1 LALRTWGIFVC
12 LLAPAACLAADLGAE
27 IERKTRRLESRVIET
42 RRDLHQNPELSN
54 RETRTA
60 GVVAERLTSL
70 GLEVRRGIA
79 KTGVVGVLRGALPG
93 PVVALRAD
101 MDALPVTEETG
112 LPFASKVRTV
122 YAGQEVGVMHACGH
136 DAHTAIL
143 LGAAE
148 LLADL
153 RSQLSGTVLF
163 VFQPAEEGPPPGEE
177 GGAPLMLK
185 EGVFADPKPEAIF
198 ALHTD
203 SELAAGEVAVVAGPA
218 MASSDRLRIVVH
230 GRGAHAS
237 APWRGVDPIAIAA
250 RIVLE
255 LEALPAREVDV
266 RKPSVVS
273 ISVIHAGVRYNV
285 LPDEV
290 ELLGTV
296 RALDAEV
303 QKELHERIER
313 TATKLAE
320 AAGATATVE
329 LSERNPVTAN
339 DAALVKKM
347 RPSLARTAKL
357 VSALPRTGA
366 EDFAWFAQ
374 EVPALYF
381 WLGVRDP
388 GTKLAAAAPN
398 HSPRFLVDDGALA
411 VGVRTLSQLVVDYAA
426 IVAPPPPPPAPKPEP
441 AKTQPKKAAPAKKP
455 AAAKPAAKPKPA
467 PAPAPAPAPKKK

>member
-1 LALRTWGIFVC
+1 MATRWLGLCVC
-12 LLAPAACLAADLGAE
+12 LLVPAAGLAADLGGE
-27 IERKTRRLESRVIET
+27 INRRAAQLEARVIET

-60 GVVAERLTSL
+60 RVVAERLTAL
-70 GLEVRRGIA
+70 GLEVRRGVA
-79 KTGVVGVLRGALPG
+79 KTGVVGVLKGALPG
-93 PVVALRAD
+93 PVIALRAD

-112 LPFASKVRTV
+112 LPFASKVRTS

-143 LGAAE
+143 LGVAE
-148 LLADL
+148 LLAAL
-153 RSQLSGTVLF
+153 RPRLAGTVLF

-185 EGVFADPKPEAIF
+185 EGVFANPKPDVIF

-230 GRGAHAS
+230 GRGTHAS
-237 APWRGVDPIAIAA
+237 APWRGVDPIAVAA
-250 RIVLE
+250 RVVLE
-255 LEALPAREVDV
+255 LEALPAREVDA
-266 RKPSVVS
+266 RKPSVVTV
-273 ISVIHAGVRYNV
+273 SVFHAGVRYNV

-296 RALDAEV
+296 RTLDPEV
-303 QKELHERIER
+303 QRDLHARIER

-329 LSERNPVTAN
+329 LSERNPITAN
-339 DAALVKKM
+339 DARLVERM
-347 RPSLARTAKL
+347 RPTLARTAKL
-357 VSALPRTGA
+357 VPALPRTAA
-366 EDFAWFAQ
+366 EDFAWFANT
-374 EVPALYF
+374 VPAMYF

-388 GTKLAAAAPN
+388 QVPAADAAPN
-398 HSPRFLVDDGALA
+398 HSPRFLVDDGSLA
-411 VGVRTLSQLVVDYAA
+411 VGVRTLAQLVVDYAA
-426 IVAPPPPPPAPKPEP
+426 LSKPPEP
-441 AKTQPKKAAPAKKP
+441 APHP
-455 AAAKPAAKPKPA
+455 
-467 PAPAPAPAPKKK
+467 

>member
-1 LALRTWGIFVC
+1 LFRTP
-12 LLAPAACLAADLGAE
+12 LLVLCWLGAAVASAADLSAE
-27 IERKTRRLESRVIET
+27 IEQRTRRLESRVIEM
-42 RRDLHQNPELSN
+42 RRDLHQHPELSN

-60 GVVAERLTSL
+60 FVVAERLGSL
-70 GLEVRRGIA
+70 GLEVRTGIA

-112 LPFASKVRTV
+112 LPFASKVRAQ
-122 YAGQEVGVMHACGH
+122 YGGQEVGVMHACGH

-143 LGAAE
+143 LAVAE
-148 LLADL
+148 LLSGL
-153 RSQLSGTVLF
+153 RERLAGTVLF

-185 EGVFADPKPEAIF
+185 EGVFHDLEPEAIF

-237 APWRGVDPIAIAA
+237 APWRGVDPVAVAA
-250 RIVLE
+250 RIVLAIE
-255 LEALPAREVDV
+255 SLPAREVDA
-266 RKPSVVS
+266 RKPSVVT
-273 ISVIHAGVRYNV
+273 IAAIHGGVRYNV

-296 RALDAEV
+296 RTLDPEL
-303 QKELHERIER
+303 QRELHERIER
-313 TATKLAE
+313 TATHLAE
-320 AAGATATVE
+320 ASGATATIE
-329 LSERNPVTAN
+329 ISERNPITSN
-339 DAALVKKM
+339 DAALVERM
-347 RPSLARTAKL
+347 RPTLARTAKL

-374 EVPALYF
+374 QVPSLYF

-388 GTKLAAAAPN
+388 QLPVAAAAPN
-398 HSPRFLVDDGALA
+398 HSPRFLVDDGSLA
-411 VGVRTLSQLVVDYAA
+411 VGVRTLAQLVVDYAA
-426 IVAPPPPPPAPKPEP
+426 TGKSPARATTKPEAAPKAAAPAQKQAEPTQAAPAQKRRAPEP
-441 AKTQPKKAAPAKKP
+441 APPQPAAQPKK
-455 AAAKPAAKPKPA
+455 
-467 PAPAPAPAPKKK
+467 

>member
-1 LALRTWGIFVC
+1 LAIRFPLLLAC
-12 LLAPAACLAADLGAE
+12 LLGPAAALAADLGVE
-27 IERKTRRLESRVIET
+27 IERRTRRLEARVIET

-54 RETRTA
+54 REERTA
-60 GVVAERLTSL
+60 AVVAERLGAL
-70 GLEVRRGIA
+70 GLEVRRGVA
-79 KTGVVGVLRGALPG
+79 KTGVVGVLKGALPG

-112 LPFASKVRTV
+112 LPFASKARAT

-143 LGAAE
+143 LGVAE
-148 LLADL
+148 LLTGL
-153 RSQLSGTVLF
+153 RAQLAGTVLF

-237 APWRGVDPIAIAA
+237 APWRGVDPVAIAA
-250 RIVLE
+250 RIVLA
-255 LEALPAREVDV
+255 LESLPARELDV
-266 RKPSVVS
+266 RRPSVVT
-273 ISVIHAGVRYNV
+273 IAAIHGGVRYNV

-296 RALDAEV
+296 RALDPEV
-303 QKELHERIER
+303 QQELHARIER
-313 TATKLAE
+313 TAVNFAE
-320 AAGATATVE
+320 ASGATATVE
-329 LSERNPVTAN
+329 LTERNPITAN
-339 DAALVKKM
+339 DARLVERM

-357 VSALPRTGA
+357 VPALPRTGA
-366 EDFAWFAQ
+366 EDFAWFAKTT
-374 EVPALYF
+374 PAMYF

-388 GTKLAAAAPN
+388 GVPASEAAPN

-411 VGVRTLSQLVVDYAA
+411 VGVRTLAQLVVDYAA
-426 IVAPPPPPPAPKPEP
+426 IVAPPPPPPPKVE
-441 AKTQPKKAAPAKKP
+441 PKKAAPKPAAKKP
-455 AAAKPAAKPKPA
+455 APKPA
-467 PAPAPAPAPKKK
+467 PPPKKK

>member
-1 LALRTWGIFVC
+1 MLRVSLLCLCGLASG
-12 LLAPAACLAADLGAE
+12 AAGADLGAE
-27 IERKTRRLESRVIET
+27 IEQRTRRLESRVIET
-42 RRDLHQNPELSN
+42 RRDLHQHPELSN

-60 GVVAERLTSL
+60 FVVAERLGAL
-70 GLEVRRGIA
+70 GLEVRSGIA
-79 KTGVVGVLRGALPG
+79 KTGVVGILRGALPG

-112 LPFASKVRTV
+112 LPFASEVRAR
-122 YAGQEVGVMHACGH
+122 YGGQDVGVMHACGH

-143 LGAAE
+143 LGVAE
-148 LLADL
+148 LLVGL
-153 RSQLSGTVLF
+153 RAQLAGTVLF

-230 GRGAHAS
+230 GRGTHAS
-237 APWRGVDPIAIAA
+237 APWRGVDPIPVAA
-250 RIVLE
+250 RIILALE
-255 LEALPAREVDV
+255 SLPAREVDA

-273 ISVIHAGVRYNV
+273 IAAVHGGMRYNV
-285 LPDEV
+285 IPDEI

-296 RALDAEV
+296 RALDPEL
-303 QKELHERIER
+303 QRELHARIER

-320 AAGATATVE
+320 ASGATATVE
-329 LSERNPVTAN
+329 VTERNPITAN
-339 DAALVKKM
+339 DAKLVERM
-347 RPSLARTAKL
+347 RPTLARTAKL
-357 VSALPRTGA
+357 VPALPRTGA

-374 EVPALYF
+374 RTPGMYF

-388 GTKLAAAAPN
+388 GTPVAEAAPN

-411 VGVRTLSQLVVDYAA
+411 VGVRTLAQLVVDYAA
-426 IVAPPPPPPAPKPEP
+426 
-441 AKTQPKKAAPAKKP
+441 TGKP
-455 AAAKPAAKPKPA
+455 AAAAQPPKGA
-467 PAPAPAPAPKKK
+467 PKAVAPKAVAPAPKKVTPKAPSPAPKKK

>member
-1 LALRTWGIFVC
+1 VVAVRILWILVC
-12 LLAPAACLAADLGAE
+12 WLGPAACLAADLGGE
-27 IERKTRRLESRVIET
+27 IERRTRRIESRVIEM
-42 RRDLHQNPELSN
+42 RRDLHQHPELSN

-60 GVVAERLTSL
+60 FVVAERLGSL
-70 GLEVRRGIA
+70 GLEVRTGIA

-112 LPFASKVRTV
+112 LPYASKVRTT

-148 LLADL
+148 LLAGL
-153 RSQLSGTVLF
+153 RDRLAGSVLF

-177 GGAPLMLK
+177 GGAELMLK
-185 EGVFADPKPEAIF
+185 DGVFADPKPEVIF

-218 MASSDRLRIVVH
+218 MASSDRLRIVVR

-237 APWRGVDPIAIAA
+237 APWRGVDAVAVAA
-250 RIVLE
+250 RIVLA
-255 LEALPAREVDV
+255 LESLPAREVDA
-266 RKPSVVS
+266 RRPSVVT
-273 ISVIHAGVRYNV
+273 IAAIHGGLRHNV

-296 RALDAEV
+296 RALHPEV
-303 QKELHERIER
+303 QQELHERIER
-313 TATKLAE
+313 TATNIAE
-320 AAGATATVE
+320 ASGATANVE
-329 LSERNPVTAN
+329 LSESNPITAN
-339 DAALVKKM
+339 DARLVERM
-347 RPSLARTAKL
+347 RPTLARTAKL
-357 VSALPRTGA
+357 VPALPRTGA
-366 EDFAWFAQ
+366 EDFAFFARAY
-374 EVPALYF
+374 PSLYF

-388 GTKLAAAAPN
+388 QTPVADTAPN
-398 HSPRFLVDDGALA
+398 HSPRFLVDDGSLA
-411 VGVRTLSQLVVDYAA
+411 VGVRTLAQLVVDYAA
-426 IVAPPPPPPAPKPEP
+426 SVAPPPPAPPKAAPK
-441 AKTQPKKAAPAKKP
+441 QPAPAKKP
-455 AAAKPAAKPKPA
+455 VPK

>member
-1 LALRTWGIFVC
+1 VIRSGLVWLALG
-12 LLAPAACLAADLGAE
+12 LAPAAAVAQIDV
-27 IERKTRRLESRVIET
+27 ERATRKLESRVIET
-42 RRDLHQNPELSN
+42 RRDLHQHPELSN

-60 GVVAERLTSL
+60 FVVAERLTSF
-70 GLEVRRGIA
+70 GLEVRTGIA

-112 LPFASKVRTV
+112 LPFASKVRAE

-143 LGAAE
+143 LGVAE
-148 LLADL
+148 LLASL
-153 RSQLSGTVLF
+153 REKLAGTVLF

-185 EGVFADPKPEAIF
+185 EGVFADPKPDAIF

-218 MASSDRLRIVVH
+218 MASSDRLRILVR

-237 APWRGVDPIAIAA
+237 APWRGVDPVAVAA
-250 RIVLE
+250 RLVLA
-255 LEALPAREVDV
+255 LESLPAREVDA
-266 RKPSVVS
+266 RRPSVVT
-273 ISVIHAGVRYNV
+273 IAAIHGGVRYNV

-303 QKELHERIER
+303 LKDLHERIVR
-313 TATKLAE
+313 TATLTAE
-320 AAGATATVE
+320 ASGATAKVE
-329 LSERNPVTAN
+329 LSENNPLTLN
-339 DAALVKKM
+339 DARLVERM
-347 RPSLARTAKL
+347 RPTLARTAKL
-357 VSALPRTGA
+357 VPVLPRTGA
-366 EDFAWFAQ
+366 EDFAFFAKQ
-374 EVPALYF
+374 VPAMYY

-388 GTKLAAAAPN
+388 GTPVAEAAPN

-411 VGVRTLSQLVVDYAA
+411 VGVRTLAQLVVDF
-426 IVAPPPPPPAPKPEP
+426 
-441 AKTQPKKAAPAKKP
+441 TGSGKKP
-455 AAAKPAAKPKPA
+455 AAATAPKAEPKQAPAAPPVKKPAQTP
-467 PAPAPAPAPKKK
+467 PKKKP